1 MMQLAVGA
9 ALLVILSVL
18 GSRTMTFVASVSADR
33 WRMLVVD
40 TGSFLLAVFSNFLG
54 SVGGVSLA
62 FWLQRHHERRQ
73 STETYS
79 TQLYGCRQELS
90 ELRERSEKTQGE
102 IRPGETITAS
112 FDAPSLQTLL
122 SSPGI
127 QRHSGRGIFVSVI
140 SLSHHL
146 KLVENT
152 LQYFRFASAM
162 GQPLTGPGVAY
173 LKAELSSTE
182 RLTEYVQKLLDDELQ
197 RLKHVEKVTFKD
209 DEQIGGLMKAARGE
223 SR

>member
-79 TQLYGCRQELS
+79 TQLYRCRQELS
-90 ELRERSEKTQGE
+90 ALREDTTKTQCEMRHGGA
-102 IRPGETITAS
+102 IA
-112 FDAPSLQTLL
+112 TLYN
-122 SSPGI
+122 PP
-127 QRHSGRGIFVSVI
+127 
-140 SLSHHL
+140 
-146 KLVENT
+146 
-152 LQYFRFASAM
+152 A
-162 GQPLTGPGVAY
+162 
-173 LKAELSSTE
+173 
-182 RLTEYVQKLLDDELQ
+182 RLTLFTLSPEGG
-197 RLKHVEKVTFKD
+197 RLPVAGHN
-209 DEQIGGLMKAARGE
+209 LARC
-223 SR
+223 